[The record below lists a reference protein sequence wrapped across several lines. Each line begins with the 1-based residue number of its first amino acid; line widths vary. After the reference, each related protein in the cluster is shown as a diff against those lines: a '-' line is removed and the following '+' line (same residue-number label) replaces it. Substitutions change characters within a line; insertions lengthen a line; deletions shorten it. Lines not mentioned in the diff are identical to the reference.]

1 MASEPLSYDLFRS
14 AERSAMHLEMRDAY
28 TPSDPDWLDWQAG
41 KRFDPAEREEWR
53 GFARLISATVAR
65 GVSVRRARIVSEPVT
80 DYIRYEYDVTA
91 GHNLAAGEQVR
102 WLPAGIRRVC
112 WCRRQTS
119 GCSMDRCWYG
129 TISRET
135 ARGSPRRSATTGRWP
150 GSAHRPL
157 APSGSARS
165 RMRSTGPPDR
175 RPRSG

>member
-1 MASEPLSYDLFRS
+1 
-14 AERSAMHLEMRDAY
+14 MHLEMRDAY

-102 WLPAGIRRVC
+102 WLPRRNTAGLLVPPTDFWVFDGQVVVWNHFAGDGSWITEEKC
-112 WCRRQTS
+112 D
-119 GCSMDRCWYG
+119 DRALAGLC
-129 TISRET
+129 
-135 ARGSPRRSATTGRWP
+135 ASAFGAVWERAIP
-150 GSAHRPL
+150 HEEYRP
-157 APSGSARS
+157 A
-165 RMRSTGPPDR
+165 
-175 RPRSG
+175 